1 MALKP
6 GARSN
11 GYFPRVQEARE
22 ALAEKARDI
31 LEDYLKVVKA
41 AQDAGDYQVAAESLQ
56 WLMEHMPTSPE
67 ERGMLDGSVD
77 KVKAIDSG
85 PKAPTI
91 NIGIKLGGG
100 TTEKLSLPAAVID
113 AEVEDE

>member
-22 ALAEKARDI
+22 ALAEKAKMI

-41 AQDAGDYQVAAESLQ
+41 AQDAGDYEVAAKSLQ

-67 ERGMLDGSVD
+67 EMGMLDASID
-77 KVKAIDSG
+77 KAKPVEQTLKT
-85 PKAPTI
+85 PTI
-91 NIGIKLGGG
+91 NIGIRLGGDG
-100 TTEKLSLPAAVID
+100 QKTLPEPAIDVEKI
-113 AEVEDE
+113 